1 MPVDLSAG
9 SIPSIYRNLFEMI
22 NLHGIDKLTLAVFV
36 PLFESN
42 TLTKTI
48 LNQIWNAVIKTDSL
62 SSRNDFYKC
71 LALMALVQQGKIV
84 DEKLLDNYVNRE
96 LPIPTIETLNEL
108 EDRLI
113 RILRSEQRTTT
124 LCFRY
129 GDLCSLDTIQ
139 VNAPERKG
147 KNNLLKQYTI
157 AYVSLSQGVIIR
169 HFEYEVTSMHYK
181 NKVSRRYNDFVA
193 LHEILSLKYPFRII
207 PQLPPKKAVNVD
219 KEFIEERRRSLKRYL
234 QILCRHPIIC
244 ETEIIKFFLTFQ
256 GTSFGDNLKATF
268 KNTLDEFSCEPP
280 TSFSSIDRIE
290 RHEEDSTGIRMFY
303 TSQTHISF
311 LHQQFSQIRTFLKNI
326 NERNFKTADEYL
338 AIEKALQLISTDA
351 TPIERWAT
359 GLNDYWPTIQGGLVE
374 LPFEINAVAE
384 RINEECKHEDE
395 VINDHLDMLIE
406 LLQGYKDLCK
416 RFEEA
421 LQVEQRAIQ
430 RATNQN
436 KRSLTTNDLS
446 AKNDN
451 SLSSIEKRNN
461 HALKCVQNET
471 QLIYANLEA
480 FVYILSSLGNIQQKV
495 ASDLLNIWKSFSNKI
510 SELGQTY
517 VNKSSIQRSNTI
529 GLKNK

>member
-147 KNNLLKQYTI
+147 KNNLLKQHTI

-169 HFEYEVTSMHYK
+169 HFEYEVTSMCL
-181 NKVSRRYNDFVA
+181 F
-193 LHEILSLKYPFRII
+193 L
-207 PQLPPKKAVNVD
+207 VD

>member
-1 MPVDLSAG
+1 MPVDLSTG
-9 SIPSIYRNLFEMI
+9 SIPPIYRNLFEMI

-42 TLTKTI
+42 TLTQTI
-48 LNQIWNAVIKTDSL
+48 LNQIWTAVIKTNSI

-71 LALMALVQQGKIV
+71 LALMALVQQGKNV

-96 LPIPTIETLNEL
+96 LPIPTLDALNEL

-113 RILRSEQRTTT
+113 RILRSDQGKTT

-139 VNAPERKG
+139 VNVAPEK
-147 KNNLLKQYTI
+147 K
-157 AYVSLSQGVIIR
+157 GVIIR

-193 LHEILSLKYPFRII
+193 LHELLSLKYPFRII
-207 PQLPPKKAVNVD
+207 PQLPPKKTVNVD

-234 QILCRHPIIC
+234 QILCRHPTIC
-244 ETEIIKFFLTFQ
+244 EIEIIKFFLTFQ
-256 GTSFGDNLKATF
+256 GTSCGDNMKATF

-280 TSFSSIDRIE
+280 TSSSSIDRIE
-290 RHEEDSTGIRMFY
+290 RHEEDSTGIRMFRI
-303 TSQTHISF
+303 SETHISF
-311 LHQQFSQIRTFLKNI
+311 LYQQFSQIRTYLKNI

-338 AIEKALQLISTDA
+338 AIEKSLQLISSDSTR
-351 TPIERWAT
+351 IERWAT
-359 GLNDYWPTIQGGLVE
+359 GLNDYWPTIQGGLAT

-384 RINEECKHEDE
+384 RINEECRYADE

-421 LQVEQRAIQ
+421 LQIEQRAIQ
-430 RATNQN
+430 KATNQN
-436 KRSLTTNDLS
+436 KRSLTTNEVS
-446 AKNDN
+446 TKNDN
-451 SLSSIEKRNN
+451 LNSIEKRNN
-461 HALKCVQNET
+461 HALKCIQTET

-480 FVYILSSLGNIQQKV
+480 FVYILSSLGNIQSKIS
-495 ASDLLNIWKSFSNKI
+495 SDLLDIWKSFSNKI

-517 VNKSSIQRSNTI
+517 VNKSSIQRTNTI